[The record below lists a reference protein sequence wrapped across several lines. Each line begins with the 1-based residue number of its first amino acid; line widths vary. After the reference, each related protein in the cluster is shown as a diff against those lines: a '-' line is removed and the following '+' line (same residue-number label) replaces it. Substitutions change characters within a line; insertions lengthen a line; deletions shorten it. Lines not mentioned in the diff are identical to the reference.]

1 MTHWLVG
8 SLRECFWDKA
18 PDGGAL
24 DGGASFAVGAGTG
37 VVVAAVGVGVAV
49 GGPEGGGAGAGDAA
63 RVSGVQ
69 AAKAVS
75 PTPAASSAV
84 NDLRLVRQL

>member
-1 MTHWLVG
+1 MG

-18 PDGGAL
+18 PDGGGL
-24 DGGASFAVGAGTG
+24 DGGASLAVGAGTG
-37 VVVAAVGVGVAV
+37 VVVAAVGLGVAA
-49 GGPEGGGAGAGDAA
+49 GGVGDAV

-69 AAKAVS
+69 AAKAVI
-75 PTPAASSAV
+75 PTPAASSEV